1 MREVR
6 FLTPEDI
13 EAAMPI
19 RSFAF
24 GHPMS
29 QEHREFLERNLK
41 DIMGTF
47 ENGRLCSVGTMWPF
61 TAYVG
66 GTRKGLGGLAAV
78 ATAATDRRRG
88 HVATLLRRWFEVLH
102 ERGVGLCADS
112 PFDPRFYARYGFQS
126 VSHGHLVKLPV
137 SALDA
142 DEPYEAV
149 EIDPSDH
156 GKIVPIHEAFA
167 GRFSLALTRDDG
179 TRGGMDQATQP
190 PGLDE
195 RIVTALVEDAYA
207 CAWVDRSD
215 KPYLFVR
222 DYAYSSPAGRRRLWA
237 YLASFA
243 GQVDQVLVMLPPGE
257 PLAALYADRYPQR
270 MSGLQ
275 VRVVDLPAA
284 LIGLTSP
291 TEREFT
297 LALRDPDCPWNDG
310 VFQVTLRPHGCEAR
324 MTTGASDPDVFMG
337 PLGLA
342 AVLFGAQDPRSLLAT
357 GMAEGDVAAL
367 DALAGL
373 LARHPTYMP
382 RADHF

>member
-1 MREVR
+1 MRKVR

-13 EAAMPI
+13 DAAMPI
-19 RSFAF
+19 RAFAF
-24 GHPMS
+24 GQPMS

-41 DIMGTF
+41 YIMGTF
-47 ENGRLCSVGTMWPF
+47 EDGRLASVGTMWPF

-78 ATAATDRRRG
+78 ATAPTARRRG

-126 VSHGHLVKLPV
+126 VAHGHLVKLPISV
-137 SALDA
+137 LDT
-142 DEPYEAV
+142 DEPYGAV
-149 EIDPSDH
+149 EVAPDEHAPLI
-156 GKIVPIHEAFA
+156 PIHAAFA
-167 GRFSLALTRDDG
+167 GRFSLSLTRDDG

-195 RIVTALVEDAYA
+195 RLVTAVVEDAYA

-222 DYAYSSPAGRRRLWA
+222 DYAYSSPAGRRRLWS

-243 GQVDQVLVMLPPGE
+243 GQVDSVLVMLPTGE

-275 VRVVDLPAA
+275 VRVVDLAAA
-284 LIGLTSP
+284 LAGLTSP
-291 TEREFT
+291 SEQEFT
-297 LALRDPDCPWNDG
+297 LGLSDADCPWNDG
-310 VFQVTLRPHGCEAR
+310 VFQVTVGPLGCEAR
-324 MTTGASDPDVFMG
+324 KTAGVSNPDVSLG

-357 GMAEGDVAAL
+357 GMAEGEVAAL

-373 LARHPTYMP
+373 LARHPTFMP